1 MSSPMP
7 SSRVLITGMLAVIIG
22 LCQSCGA
29 APFEGYLENHYE
41 EFVSQTVP
49 SDAEN
54 VARTPVKHTDWAQSA
69 SWEFDTN
76 QNGPQYAE
84 WLKGKPRGQFKIA
97 RSETDGVTFAQD
109 LNGDTVSLA
118 VRFTPGSGKLHVR
131 VDAAIRP
138 D

>member
-1 MSSPMP
+1 
-7 SSRVLITGMLAVIIG
+7 VLIAGMLAVAIG
-22 LCQSCGA
+22 FCQSCGA
-29 APFEGYLENHYE
+29 APSEGYLENHYE

-49 SDAEN
+49 LDAEN
-54 VARTPVKHTDWAQSA
+54 VARSPVKHTDWAQSA

-97 RSETDGVTFAQD
+97 RSESDGVTFAQD
-109 LNGDTVSLA
+109 MNGDTVSLA
-118 VRFTPGSGKLHVR
+118 VRFSPGSGKLHVR